1 MGLNTE
7 RISSACAYFIATS
20 LTWLA
25 GMTSQDIAFLI
36 GSAVG
41 IGTFLINWYY
51 RRKSYQLLKS
61 LKKNG
66 LKRGVYDE
74 LTR

>member
-25 GMTSQDIAFLI
+25 GITSQDIAFLI

-41 IGTFLINWYY
+41 IGTFLVNWYY
-51 RRKSYQLLKS
+51 RRKSFQLLAR
-61 LKKNG
+61 NG
-66 LKRGVYDE
+66 LNKDTYE
-74 LTR
+74 NLNS

>member
-1 MGLNTE
+1 MGLNSE

-25 GMTSQDIAFLI
+25 GITSQDIAFLI

-41 IGTFLINWYY
+41 IGTFLVNWYY
-51 RRKSYQLLKS
+51 RRKSFQLLAR
-61 LKKNG
+61 NG
-66 LKRGVYDE
+66 LNKDTYE
-74 LTR
+74 NLNS

>member
-25 GMTSQDIAFLI
+25 GLTSQDVAFLV
-36 GSAVG
+36 GSGVG
-41 IGTFLINWYY
+41 VGTFLVNWYY
-51 RRKSYQLLKS
+51 RRKSLQLLARS
-61 LKKNG
+61 NLNPNAYED
-66 LKRGVYDE
+66 LNS
-74 LTR
+74 

>member
-25 GMTSQDIAFLI
+25 GLTSQDVAFLV
-36 GSAVG
+36 GSGVG
-41 IGTFLINWYY
+41 VGTFLVNWYY
-51 RRKSYQLLKS
+51 RRKSLQILARSNLNPKTYEDLNS
-61 LKKNG
+61 
-66 LKRGVYDE
+66 
-74 LTR
+74 

>member
-25 GMTSQDIAFLI
+25 GMTSQDIAFLV

-41 IGTFLINWYY
+41 VGTFLINWYY
-51 RRKSYQLLKS
+51 RRKSYLLLARS
-61 LKKNG
+61 G
-66 LKRGVYDE
+66 LSKETYERLDS
-74 LTR
+74 

>member
-25 GMTSQDIAFLI
+25 GLTSQDVAFLV
-36 GSAVG
+36 GSGVG
-41 IGTFLINWYY
+41 VGTFLVNWYY
-51 RRKSYQLLKS
+51 RRKSFQLLARS
-61 LKKNG
+61 NLNPNTYED
-66 LKRGVYDE
+66 LNS
-74 LTR
+74 

>member
-20 LTWLA
+20 LT
-25 GMTSQDIAFLI
+25 GMASLTSQDVAFLV

-41 IGTFLINWYY
+41 VGTFLINWYY
-51 RRKSYQLLKS
+51 RRKSYQLLARSALSKDTYEKLNS
-61 LKKNG
+61 
-66 LKRGVYDE
+66 
-74 LTR
+74 

>member
-25 GMTSQDIAFLI
+25 GLTSQDVAFLV
-36 GSAVG
+36 GSGVG
-41 IGTFLINWYY
+41 VGTFLVNWYY
-51 RRKSYQLLKS
+51 RRKSFQLLARS
-61 LKKNG
+61 NLDPNTYED
-66 LKRGVYDE
+66 LNS
-74 LTR
+74 

>member
-7 RISSACAYFIATS
+7 RISSACANFIATS

-25 GMTSQDIAFLI
+25 GITSQDIAFLI

-41 IGTFLINWYY
+41 IGTFLVNWYY
-51 RRKSYQLLKS
+51 RRKSFQLLAR
-61 LKKNG
+61 NG
-66 LKRGVYDE
+66 LNKDTYE
-74 LTR
+74 NLNS

>member
-25 GMTSQDIAFLI
+25 GITSQGIAFLI

-41 IGTFLINWYY
+41 IGTFLVNWYY
-51 RRKSYQLLKS
+51 RRKSFQLLAR
-61 LKKNG
+61 NG
-66 LKRGVYDE
+66 LNKDTYE
-74 LTR
+74 NLNS

>member
-25 GMTSQDIAFLI
+25 GITSQDIAFLI

-41 IGTFLINWYY
+41 IGTFLVNWYY
-51 RRKSYQLLKS
+51 RRKSFQLLARK
-61 LKKNG
+61 G
-66 LKRGVYDE
+66 LNKDTYE
-74 LTR
+74 NLNS

>member
-25 GMTSQDIAFLI
+25 GITSQDIAFLI

-41 IGTFLINWYY
+41 IGTFLVNWYY
-51 RRKSYQLLKS
+51 RRKTFQLLAR
-61 LKKNG
+61 NG
-66 LKRGVYDE
+66 LNKDTYE
-74 LTR
+74 NLNS

>member
-25 GMTSQDIAFLI
+25 GITSQDIAFLI

-41 IGTFLINWYY
+41 IGTFLVNWYY
-51 RRKSYQLLKS
+51 RRKSFQLLAR
-61 LKKNG
+61 NG
-66 LKRGVYDE
+66 LNKDNYE
-74 LTR
+74 NLNS

>member
-1 MGLNTE
+1 MGMNTE

-25 GMTSQDIAFLI
+25 GITSQDIAFLI

-41 IGTFLINWYY
+41 IGTFLVNWYY
-51 RRKSYQLLKS
+51 RRKSFQLLAR
-61 LKKNG
+61 NG
-66 LKRGVYDE
+66 LNKDTYE
-74 LTR
+74 NLNS

>member
-25 GMTSQDIAFLI
+25 GLTSQDVAFLV
-36 GSAVG
+36 GSGVG
-41 IGTFLINWYY
+41 VGTFLVNWYY
-51 RRKSYQLLKS
+51 RRKSFQLL
-61 LKKNG
+61 
-66 LKRGVYDE
+66 
-74 LTR
+74 TRSNLNPNTYEDLNS

>member
-25 GMTSQDIAFLI
+25 GLTSQDVAFLV

-51 RRKSYQLLKS
+51 RRKSYQLLS
-61 LKKNG
+61 RSG
-66 LKRGVYDE
+66 LSKETYE
-74 LTR
+74 NLNS

>member
-25 GMTSQDIAFLI
+25 SMTSQDIAFLI

-51 RRKSYQLLKS
+51 RRKSYQLLARK
-61 LKKNG
+61 G
-66 LKRGVYDE
+66 LSKDIYE
-74 LTR
+74 NLNS

>member
-7 RISSACAYFIATS
+7 RISSGCAYFIATS

-25 GMTSQDIAFLI
+25 SLTSQDVAFLI

-41 IGTFLINWYY
+41 VDTFLINWYY
-51 RRKSYQLLKS
+51 RRKSYQLLARKS
-61 LKKNG
+61 LSKDDYEN
-66 LKRGVYDE
+66 LNS
-74 LTR
+74 

>member
-25 GMTSQDIAFLI
+25 GMTSQDIAFLV

-51 RRKSYQLLKS
+51 RRKSYQLLAR
-61 LKKNG
+61 NG
-66 LKRGVYDE
+66 LNKDTYE
-74 LTR
+74 NLNS

>member
-7 RISSACAYFIATS
+7 RISSGCAYFIATS

-25 GMTSQDIAFLI
+25 SLTSQDVAFLV

-41 IGTFLINWYY
+41 VGTFLINRYY
-51 RRKSYQLLKS
+51 RRKSYQLLAHK
-61 LKKNG
+61 G
-66 LKRGVYDE
+66 LSKDDYE
-74 LTR
+74 NLNS